1 MAKASEKSPELLEV
15 EARHGFVF
23 GLPDDYES
31 TKQPQI
37 ASVNCSNPTCER
49 RGQFHA
55 VHADTVLPLLCG
67 GCGTVLMC
75 DHNFD
80 NKDAHPIQTVSAGTF
95 GSPREES
102 YQRCDKC
109 GTESKRTVKQ
119 LEPLRIEDLPF
130 ATVQKMIAG
139 ADDEPGSVRL

>member
-1 MAKASEKSPELLEV
+1 MAKASEKSPELLEI

-31 TKQPQI
+31 TN
-37 ASVNCSNPTCER
+37 ARVVATVNCTNPTCAN
-49 RGQFHA
+49 RGQFVQLHE
-55 VHADTVLPLLCG
+55 DSVLPVHCGACNSVLL
-67 GCGTVLMC
+67 C

-80 NKDAHPIQTVSAGTF
+80 DRERHPIQTVSAGTF

-130 ATVQKMIAG
+130 STVQKMIAG